1 MQAGRQKR
9 EKREKQTDVERRAL
23 GRREGG
29 EEGKREQREREMES
43 VRGQRETDGERDIY
57 IYIYREPRSKTEM
70 SRRTE
75 R

>member
-29 EEGKREQREREMES
+29 EEGKREQRE
-43 VRGQRETDGERDIY
+43 TDGERYIY